1 MFINTHHT
9 ADIVAAILE
18 LDIREQDI
26 LLLLVAE
33 SEGMDMPALI
43 KALNAAGLRFVGGLF
58 PGVIHNSRY
67 HRRGVVVKKLQA
79 IAPPVLVQGLNQP
92 DFAWPALSS
101 WVEQAQRPVTAWIMI
116 DGLTAH
122 ISHFLAGLYD
132 QLGER
137 VNFIG
142 AGAGSLSLQQKPCL
156 FSPEGLFQD
165 AAIICLLDYKARLG
179 VKHGWKRLA
188 GPIVATRT
196 EKNRIYEL
204 NWEMAFDVYQRY
216 IEADA
221 GCRLEAGNFFEIAK
235 AYPFGISKSNAEEIV
250 RDPIAVAEDGALV
263 CVGEVPEN
271 TVLNILKGDADS
283 LIDAAA
289 EAVEQTLCPTVDQ
302 QKVRHTLVVDCISRA
317 LYLENRL
324 EEELE
329 QVCQRVKAVRDEVS
343 PQGVLS
349 LGEIS
354 SYGDGYL
361 EFFNKTIVVGSLY

>member
-1 MFINTHHT
+1 MFIDTHHT
-9 ADIVAAILE
+9 ADIVDAILK

-33 SEGMDMPALI
+33 SEDIDVPALI
-43 KALNAAGLRFVGGLF
+43 KALNAASLRFVGGIF

-67 HRRGVVVKKLQA
+67 HQQGVVVKKLQSV
-79 IAPPVLVQGLNQP
+79 APPILVQGLDQP
-92 DFAWPALSS
+92 DFKWPELSG

-116 DGLTAH
+116 DGLTAN
-122 ISHFLAGLYD
+122 ISHFLSGLYD

-137 VNFIG
+137 VNFLG
-142 AGAGSLSLQQKPCL
+142 AGAGSLSLQQQPCL

-165 AAIICLLDYKARLG
+165 AAFICFLDYKARLG
-179 VKHGWKRLA
+179 VKHGWNRLA

-204 NWEMAFDVYQRY
+204 NWEMAFKVYQRY
-216 IEADA
+216 IESDA
-221 GCRLEAGNFFEIAK
+221 GCRLEASNFFEIAK
-235 AYPFGISKSNAEEIV
+235 AYPFGISKVNSEEVV
-250 RDPIAVAEDGALV
+250 RDPIMVEEDGALV

-283 LIDAAA
+283 LITAAA
-289 EAVEQTLCPTVDQ
+289 EAVEQTLGGSLDP

-317 LYLENRL
+317 LYLEGRL

-329 QVCQRVKAVRDEVS
+329 QVRQRVKAARDEVS

-361 EFFNKTIVVGSLY
+361 EFFNKTIVIGSLY